1 LDPTG
6 ARRAMPGYV
15 DPSMK
20 DKVFAMNDAAD
31 EYTAKPKGAF
41 EGAISSMV
49 KTRDEDGTVDRVADP
64 PQKLWAV
71 LAAFQYKCEVENIN
85 LETIFEE
92 GGGTHFGTM
101 KTHKFFSSL
110 KDNFG
115 RFDIKEQIIE
125 DIEDHY
131 GCGYEDPRGRHENIA
146 WKDFCEDVR
155 RSKPFDDSKGVAEV
169 IAMTRGGEI
178 SYNALN
184 DVDDVYSDELQKLAE
199 ADDGYHGHYHLTD
212 KGVLMEESRKEA
224 EAAKAAGIDL
234 LMVQGDGGVWEKH
247 RTLEHADDCVK

>member
-1 LDPTG
+1 
-6 ARRAMPGYV
+6 MPGYV

-131 GCGYEDPRGRHENIA
+131 GCARPPPPPPTCFLSLKDSLAAFSSLAVPYPSPDAAVLRHTVTHMHRDMRTALPHRTAPIDLPCGCAICKCRRIRGPARAAREHRVEGLLRGRA
-146 WKDFCEDVR
+146 
-155 RSKPFDDSKGVAEV
+155 P
-169 IAMTRGGEI
+169 
-178 SYNALN
+178 
-184 DVDDVYSDELQKLAE
+184 LQ
-199 ADDGYHGHYHLTD
+199 
-212 KGVLMEESRKEA
+212 
-224 EAAKAAGIDL
+224 GI
-234 LMVQGDGGVWEKH
+234 
-247 RTLEHADDCVK
+247 

>member
-1 LDPTG
+1 
-6 ARRAMPGYV
+6 MPGYV

-131 GCGYEDPRGRHENIA
+131 GCARTPPPPPPLHPRA
-146 WKDFCEDVR
+146 FYL
-155 RSKPFDDSKGVAEV
+155 SKTPSPHSLPSPSP
-169 IAMTRGGEI
+169 TRPP
-178 SYNALN
+178 
-184 DVDDVYSDELQKLAE
+184 
-199 ADDGYHGHYHLTD
+199 T
-212 KGVLMEESRKEA
+212 
-224 EAAKAAGIDL
+224 L
-234 LMVQGDGGVWEKH
+234 LCYD
-247 RTLEHADDCVK
+247 TL